1 MSFMKRK
8 LFSLLLSV
16 SALTGLQSTAFATI
30 HTVQV
35 SNDVFTPATLSIPL
49 GDTVQWVWVSGFHST
64 TSTSIPSGAA
74 SWDQDITSSLTSYIY
89 IPTVTGVYDYEC
101 KYHASMGMVAS
112 FTVTPPLGIKNLSE
126 IAASISPNPAKDVIR
141 ISAKEKISSAQLFD
155 ISGKLVRTLQ
165 PVNATSSEQ
174 TYSVKSIASG
184 TYFLQ
189 IHAGDK
195 VEVQKL
201 VIQ

>member
-1 MSFMKRK
+1 
-8 LFSLLLSV
+8 
-16 SALTGLQSTAFATI
+16 
-30 HTVQV
+30 
-35 SNDVFTPATLSIPL
+35 
-49 GDTVQWVWVSGFHST
+49 
-64 TSTSIPSGAA
+64 
-74 SWDQDITSSLTSYIY
+74 
-89 IPTVTGVYDYEC
+89 
-101 KYHASMGMVAS
+101 MGMVAS

>member
-1 MSFMKRK
+1 MKRNLFK
-8 LFSLLLSV
+8 LFFTATAVL
-16 SALTGLQSTAFATI
+16 GLSTAALATV
-30 HTVQV
+30 HTI
-35 SNDVFTPATLSIPL
+35 NATGMVFSPSTLTIQM
-49 GDTVQWVWVSGFHST
+49 GDTVQWMWVDGFHTT
-64 TSTSIPSGAA
+64 TSTSIPVGAVA
-74 SWDQDITSSLTSYIY
+74 WDEPLGANNTTYMY
-89 IPTVTGVYDYEC
+89 IPTVLGTYNFKCIPHE
-101 KYHASMGMVAS
+101 SMGMLGS

-126 IAASISPNPAKDVIR
+126 IAANVSPNPAKDVIR

-174 TYSVKSIASG
+174 TYSVTGIATG

-195 VEVQKL
+195 VAVQKL